1 MYNTVQKHDV
11 WNNFLLH
18 KKKVFRKTQELVHH
32 PASNIGKILPIITT
46 VGHLVYVQNHCYC
59 MQISR
64 YHINTLLSMQ
74 FPHLH
79 GQTGV
84 SNIQSNIFS
93 KRKLGSHTCL
103 NLWPSLETYFFLF
116 IASAFVH
123 FILTAHYLYPFSRCL
138 FLVFN
143 FLCLFLLLVYFCIS
157 FLRALPSHVASTDC
171 ASYLLL
177 SIAWGK
183 WDIMWLRDV
192 LEVLAR
198 AQAMGGLAPGCP
210 VPRIYSSSSCT
221 SRACDSLTVSWHPLP
236 PKKPMILLQNLPFYE
251 ACPID
256 DSDIFQFSFPV
267 QSCSNSI
274 GTEAGSWFKLS
285 YSRKWEGRISWI
297 KDLVERFM
305 KAIQGWETVIIVTS
319 TNHRSSHVF
328 SCLCRKCMSFFWTT
342 NTLSSF
348 PWTKSSK

>member
-1 MYNTVQKHDV
+1 
-11 WNNFLLH
+11 
-18 KKKVFRKTQELVHH
+18 
-32 PASNIGKILPIITT
+32 
-46 VGHLVYVQNHCYC
+46 
-59 MQISR
+59 
-64 YHINTLLSMQ
+64 MQ

-84 SNIQSNIFS
+84 SNIQSKFFS
-93 KRKLGSHTCL
+93 KCKLGSHTCL

-123 FILTAHYLYPFSRCL
+123 FILTAHYLYSFSRCL

-210 VPRIYSSSSCT
+210 VPRIYSGSSCT
-221 SRACDSLTVSWHPLP
+221 SRACDSLTSPDIHFLP
-236 PKKPMILLQNLPFYE
+236 KSLLFFSKTCPSLKPAQ
-251 ACPID
+251 
-256 DSDIFQFSFPV
+256 
-267 QSCSNSI
+267 
-274 GTEAGSWFKLS
+274 
-285 YSRKWEGRISWI
+285 
-297 KDLVERFM
+297 
-305 KAIQGWETVIIVTS
+305 
-319 TNHRSSHVF
+319 
-328 SCLCRKCMSFFWTT
+328 
-342 NTLSSF
+342 
-348 PWTKSSK
+348 